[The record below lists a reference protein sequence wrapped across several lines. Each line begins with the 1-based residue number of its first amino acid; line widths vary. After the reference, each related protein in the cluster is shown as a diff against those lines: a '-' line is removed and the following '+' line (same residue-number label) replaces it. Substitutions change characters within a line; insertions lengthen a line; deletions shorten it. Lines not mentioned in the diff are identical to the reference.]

1 MDDICKLDK
10 HIYIQNF
17 PYKPEAPFCTC
28 TFLIQNS

>member
-17 PYKPEAPFCTC
+17 PYKPEAPFVPVP
-28 TFLIQNS
+28 F